1 MILRNIEGG
10 NMRGLFRLAVAVG
23 LALAATAAGAQ
34 PYPSRPIT
42 IVVPFAAG
50 SGTDSIAR
58 IVGQHLS
65 AAFNQSVVIENK
77 VGASGVLAATFVA
90 RAAPDGYTLL
100 MATNSTHSAN
110 PYLFKSLS
118 YDPVKDFAPVARAGS
133 YVFMLVVNPSLPV
146 KTLPELVTYAKAN
159 PGKLTFASG
168 NTTGIVAGETLKSKA
183 GIDVLHIPY
192 KSSPPA
198 LNDVLGGRVS
208 MMFIDLAP
216 GLEHVRA
223 GTLLALAVTTKER
236 SALLPDLPSLHE
248 AGIPGYDVTSWAGL
262 FAPAGT
268 PNEIVAR
275 LNEEVRKIIA
285 NPEAKARIAVT
296 GFDAFSG
303 PPEALAT
310 FVQSELAAWSKLIK
324 DAGIEPQ

>member
-1 MILRNIEGG
+1 
-10 NMRGLFRLAVAVG
+10 MRPAYF
-23 LALAATAAGAQ
+23 LAACLAMATGGASAQ
-34 PYPSRPIT
+34 PYPSKPIT

-50 SGTDSIAR
+50 SGTDSITR
-58 IVGQHLS
+58 ILGQQLS
-65 AAFNQSVVIENK
+65 LALNQSVVVENK
-77 VGASGVLAATFVA
+77 AGASGVIAATYVA

-110 PYLFKSLS
+110 PHLFKSLA

-133 YVFMLVVNPSLPV
+133 YVFMLVINPEIPA
-146 KTLPELVTYAKAN
+146 KTLPELVAHAKAN
-159 PGKLTFASG
+159 PGKLTYASG

-183 GIDVLHIPY
+183 GIDVLHVPY
-192 KSSPPA
+192 KSTPPA
-198 LNDVLGGRVS
+198 LNDVIGGRVS

-223 GTLLALAVTTKER
+223 GTLRALAVTTRER

-268 PNEIVAR
+268 SEEIVAR
-275 LNEEVRKIIA
+275 LNTEVARIIN
-285 NPEAKARIAVT
+285 NPDVRAKIAVT
-296 GFDAFSG
+296 GFDAFTG
-303 PPEALAT
+303 PPGTLAT
-310 FVQSELAAWSKLIK
+310 FVQSELTNWGKLIK

>member
-1 MILRNIEGG
+1 
-10 NMRGLFRLAVAVG
+10 MRGAVRLLCAGV
-23 LALAATAAGAQ
+23 LALLATSAGARI
-34 PYPSRPIT
+34 YPAKPIT

-50 SGTDSIAR
+50 SGTDSITR
-58 IVGQHLS
+58 IVAQQLS
-65 AAFNQSVVIENK
+65 VAFNQSVVVENK
-77 VGASGVLAATFVA
+77 AGASGVLAATYVA

-110 PYLFKSLS
+110 PHLFKSLS
-118 YDPVKDFAPVARAGS
+118 YDPVKDFTPVARAGS
-133 YVFMLVVNPSLPV
+133 YVFMLVVNPDLPG
-146 KTLPELVTYAKAN
+146 KTLPELVAHAKAN
-159 PGKLTFASG
+159 PGKLTYASG
-168 NTTGIVAGETLKSKA
+168 NTTGIVAGETLKRRGA
-183 GIDVLHIPY
+183 IDVLHIPY
-192 KSSPPA
+192 KSTPPA
-198 LNDVLGGRVS
+198 LNDVLGGRIS

-223 GTLLALAVTTKER
+223 GTLRALAVTTKER

-268 PNEIVAR
+268 PKEIVMR
-275 LNEEVRKIIA
+275 LNEEVRKMIA
-285 NPEAKARIAVT
+285 NPDVKARIAVT

-303 PPEALAT
+303 PPETLAA
-310 FVQSELAAWSKLIK
+310 FVQSELANWGRLIK

>member
-1 MILRNIEGG
+1 
-10 NMRGLFRLAVAVG
+10 MRGFPRTLVAIG
-23 LALAATAAGAQ
+23 LALAATGASAQ
-34 PYPSRPIT
+34 NYPSKPIT

-50 SGTDSIAR
+50 SGTDSITR
-58 IVGQHLS
+58 IVGQQLS
-65 AAFNQSVVIENK
+65 VAFNQSVVIENK
-77 VGASGVLAATFVA
+77 VGASGVLAATYVA

-110 PYLFKSLS
+110 PHLFKSLS

-133 YVFMLVVNPSLPV
+133 YVFMLVVNPEIPV
-146 KTLPELVTYAKAN
+146 KTLPELVAHAKAN
-159 PGKLTFASG
+159 PGKLTYASG

-192 KSSPPA
+192 KSTPPA

-223 GTLLALAVTTKER
+223 GTLRPLAVTTKER

-268 PNEIVAR
+268 PKEIVAR
-275 LNEEVRKIIA
+275 LNDEVRKIIA
-285 NPEAKARIAVT
+285 NPDAKARIAIT

-303 PPEALAT
+303 PPEMLAA
-310 FVQSELAAWSKLIK
+310 FVQSEFANWGKLIK

>member
-1 MILRNIEGG
+1 
-10 NMRGLFRLAVAVG
+10 MRGFPRTLVAIG
-23 LALAATAAGAQ
+23 LALAATGASAQ
-34 PYPSRPIT
+34 NYPSKPIT

-58 IVGQHLS
+58 IVGQQLS
-65 AAFNQSVVIENK
+65 VAFSQSVVIENK
-77 VGASGVLAATFVA
+77 VGASGVLAATYVA

-110 PYLFKSLS
+110 PHLFKSLS

-133 YVFMLVVNPSLPV
+133 YVFMLVVNPEIPA
-146 KTLPELVTYAKAN
+146 KTLPELVAHAKAN
-159 PGKLTFASG
+159 PGKLTYASG

-192 KSSPPA
+192 KSTPPA

-223 GTLLALAVTTKER
+223 GTLRPLAVTTKER

-268 PNEIVAR
+268 PKEIVAR
-275 LNEEVRKIIA
+275 LNDEVRKIIA
-285 NPEAKARIAVT
+285 NPEAKARIAIT

-303 PPEALAT
+303 PPETLAA
-310 FVQSELAAWSKLIK
+310 FVQSELANWGKLIK

>member
-1 MILRNIEGG
+1 
-10 NMRGLFRLAVAVG
+10 MRLLACLAACLSAS
-23 LALAATAAGAQ
+23 LALATGAGAET
-34 PYPSRPIT
+34 YPARPIT

-58 IVGQHLS
+58 IIGQYLQ
-65 AAFNQSVVIENK
+65 AALNQGVVIENK
-77 VGASGVLAATFVA
+77 VGASGVLAATYVA

-118 YDPVKDFAPVARAGS
+118 YDPVKDFSPVARAGS
-133 YVFMLVVNPSLPV
+133 YVFMLVVNPDVPA
-146 KTLPELVTYAKAN
+146 KTLPELIAYAKAN
-159 PGKLTFASG
+159 PGKLTYASG
-168 NTTGIVAGETLKSKA
+168 NTTGIVAGETLKA
-183 GIDVLHIPY
+183 RGGVDILHIPY
-192 KSSPPA
+192 KSTPPA
-198 LNDVLGGRVS
+198 LNDVIGGRIS

-223 GTLLALAVTTKER
+223 GTLRALAVTTRER
-236 SALLPDLPSLHE
+236 SALLPDLPSLSE
-248 AGIPGYDVTSWAGL
+248 AGIPGYDVTSYAAL

-268 PNEIVAR
+268 PKEIVEK
-275 LNEEVRKIIA
+275 LNAEVQKIIA

-303 PPEALAT
+303 PPETLAA
-310 FVQSELAAWSKLIK
+310 FVQSELVNWGKLIK

>member
-1 MILRNIEGG
+1 MRVLLR
-10 NMRGLFRLAVAVG
+10 RLVLCLVPC
-23 LALAATAAGAQ
+23 LAFATSARAET
-34 PYPSRPIT
+34 YPSRPIT

-58 IVGQHLS
+58 ILGQHLS
-65 AAFNQSVVIENK
+65 TAFNQSVVIENK
-77 VGASGVLAATFVA
+77 VGASGIVAATSVA
-90 RAAPDGYTLL
+90 RAAADGYTLL

-110 PYLFKSLS
+110 PFLFKSLG

-133 YVFMLVVNPSLPV
+133 YVFMLVVNKDIPA
-146 KTLPELVTYAKAN
+146 KTLPDLVAYAKAN

-168 NTTGIVAGETLKSKA
+168 NTTGIVAGETLKSRA
-183 GIDVLHIPY
+183 GIDILHVPY
-192 KSSPPA
+192 KSTPPA
-198 LNDVLGGRVS
+198 LNDVIGGRVS

-223 GTLLALAVTTKER
+223 GNLRALAVTTKGR

-248 AGIPGYDVTSWAGL
+248 AGIAGYDVTSWAGL

-268 PNEIVAR
+268 PKDIVDR
-275 LNEEVRKIIA
+275 LNGEVQKIIA
-285 NPEAKARIAVT
+285 NPDAKAKIALT

-303 PPEALAT
+303 PPETLAS
-310 FVQSELAAWSKLIK
+310 FVQSELANWGKLIK

>member
-1 MILRNIEGG
+1 M
-10 NMRGLFRLAVAVG
+10 FSAS
-23 LALAATAAGAQ
+23 AQ
-34 PYPSRPIT
+34 AETYPSRPIT
-42 IVVPFAAG
+42 IVVPFAPG

-65 AAFNQSVVIENK
+65 TALNQSVVIDNK
-77 VGASGVLAATFVA
+77 VGASGILAATYVA

-110 PYLFKSLS
+110 PYLFKSIG

-133 YVFMLVVNPSLPV
+133 YVFMLVVNKDLPIN
-146 KTLPELVTYAKAN
+146 TMPELIAYAKAN

-168 NTTGIVAGETLKSKA
+168 NTTGIVAGETLKSRA
-183 GIDVLHIPY
+183 GIDILHIPY
-192 KSSPPA
+192 RSTPPA
-198 LNDVLGGRVS
+198 LNDVIGGRVS

-223 GTLLALAVTTKER
+223 GNLRALAVTTKER

-268 PNEIVAR
+268 PKEIVDR
-275 LNEEVRKIIA
+275 LNAEVQKIIA
-285 NPEAKARIAVT
+285 NPDAKAKIAVT

-303 PPEALAT
+303 PPESLAT
-310 FVQSELAAWSKLIK
+310 FVQSELTNWGKLIK
-324 DAGIEPQ
+324 DAGIEVQ

>member
-1 MILRNIEGG
+1 MLHLIR
-10 NMRGLFRLAVAVG
+10 
-23 LALAATAAGAQ
+23 ALAACLVLAATPAGAQ
-34 PYPSRPIT
+34 PYPSKPIT

-50 SGTDSIAR
+50 SGTDSITR
-58 IVGQHLS
+58 IVAQYLQTALG
-65 AAFNQSVVIENK
+65 QSVVVENR
-77 VGASGVLAATFVA
+77 VGASGVIAATYVA

-110 PYLFKSLS
+110 PHLFRSLS
-118 YDPVKDFAPVARAGS
+118 YDPVKDFAPVARLGS
-133 YVFMLVVNPSLPV
+133 YVFMLVVNKDVPA
-146 KTLPELVTYAKAN
+146 KTLPELVAYAKAN

-183 GIDVLHIPY
+183 GIDVLHVPY
-192 KSSPPA
+192 KSTPPA
-198 LNDVLGGRVS
+198 INDVLGGRVS

-223 GTLLALAVTTKER
+223 GNFRALAVTTKER
-236 SALLPDLPSLHE
+236 SALLPELPSLAE
-248 AGIPGYDVTSWAGL
+248 AGIPGYDVTLYAAL

-268 PNEIVAR
+268 PKEIIDK
-275 LNEEVRKIIA
+275 LNAAIQKIIA
-285 NPEAKARIAVT
+285 DPEARKRIAVT

-303 PPEALAT
+303 SPESLAA
-310 FVQSELAAWSKLIK
+310 FVQSELVNWGKLIK

>member
-1 MILRNIEGG
+1 
-10 NMRGLFRLAVAVG
+10 MRSPFRC
-23 LALAATAAGAQ
+23 LAACAVTICLVLAAPMADAQ
-34 PYPSRPIT
+34 TYPARPIT

-58 IVGQHLS
+58 IIGQHLS
-65 AAFNQSVVIENK
+65 VALNQSVVIENK
-77 VGASGVLAATFVA
+77 VGASGVLAATYVA

-133 YVFMLVVNPSLPV
+133 YVFMLVINPDVPA
-146 KTLPELVTYAKAN
+146 KTLPELVAYARAN
-159 PGKLTFASG
+159 PGKLTYASG
-168 NTTGIVAGETLKSKA
+168 NTTGIVAGETLKSRA

-192 KSSPPA
+192 KSTPPA
-198 LNDVLGGRVS
+198 LNDVIGGRVS

-223 GTLLALAVTTKER
+223 GTLRALAVTTKDR
-236 SALLPDLPSLHE
+236 SALLPDLPSLSE
-248 AGIPGYDVTSWAGL
+248 AGIPGYDVTSYAAL

-268 PNEIVAR
+268 PKEIIDR
-275 LNEEVRKIIA
+275 LNAEVQKIIA
-285 NPEAKARIAVT
+285 NPDAKARIAVT

-303 PPEALAT
+303 PPETLAS
-310 FVQSELAAWSKLIK
+310 FVQSELVNWGKLIK

>member
-1 MILRNIEGG
+1 
-10 NMRGLFRLAVAVG
+10 MRGFFRLLVAIG
-23 LALAATAAGAQ
+23 LALAATGASAQ
-34 PYPSRPIT
+34 PYPSKPIT
-42 IVVPFAAG
+42 IVVPFGAG

-58 IVGQHLS
+58 IIGQYLQN
-65 AAFNQSVVIENK
+65 ALNQSVVIENK
-77 VGASGVLAATFVA
+77 VGASGVLAATYVA

-110 PYLFKSLS
+110 PHLFKSLS

-133 YVFMLVVNPSLPV
+133 YVFMLVVNPAVPAR
-146 KTLPELVTYAKAN
+146 TLPELVAYAKAN
-159 PGKLTFASG
+159 PGKLTYASG

-192 KSSPPA
+192 KSTPPA
-198 LNDVLGGRVS
+198 INDLLGGRVS

-223 GTLLALAVTTKER
+223 STMRALAVTTRER
-236 SALLPDLPSLHE
+236 SALLPDLPSLSE
-248 AGIPGYDVTSWAGL
+248 AGIPGYDVTSYAAL

-268 PNEIVAR
+268 PKEIVDR
-275 LNEEVRKIIA
+275 LNAEVQKIIA
-285 NPEAKARIAVT
+285 NPDAKARIAVT

-303 PPEALAT
+303 PPETLAS
-310 FVQSELAAWSKLIK
+310 FVQSELVNWGKLIK

>member
-1 MILRNIEGG
+1 
-10 NMRGLFRLAVAVG
+10 MRRLFCSLVAC
-23 LALAATAAGAQ
+23 LALTGSAAHAQ
-34 PYPSRPIT
+34 PYPSKPIT

-50 SGTDSIAR
+50 SGTDSITR
-58 IVGQHLS
+58 IVAQYLQTALG
-65 AAFNQSVVIENK
+65 QSVVVENK
-77 VGASGVLAATFVA
+77 VGASGVIAATHVA
-90 RAAPDGYTLL
+90 RAVPDGYTLL

-110 PYLFKSLS
+110 PHLFKKLD
-118 YDPVKDFAPVARAGS
+118 YDPVKDFAPVARLGS
-133 YVFMLVVNPSLPV
+133 YVFMLVVGKDVPA

-183 GIDVLHIPY
+183 GIDVLHVPY
-192 KSSPPA
+192 KSTPPA
-198 LNDVLGGRVS
+198 INDVLGGRVS

-223 GTLLALAVTTKER
+223 GNFRALAVTTRER
-236 SALLPDLPSLHE
+236 SSLLPDLPSLAE
-248 AGIPGYDVTSWAGL
+248 AGIPGYDVTSYAAL

-268 PNEIVAR
+268 PKEIVDK
-275 LNEEVRKIIA
+275 LNAAVQKIIA
-285 NPEAKARIAVT
+285 DPEAKKRIAIT

-303 PPEALAT
+303 PPESLAA
-310 FVQSELAAWSKLIK
+310 FVQSELVNWGKLIK